1 MSEVSKIEWTRSTFN
16 PWWGCVEVS
25 EACDHCYARELA
37 KRYGQPVW
45 GDDAPRR
52 RMSESYW
59 KEPVK
64 WNRKAK
70 ETGEFWPVFCASM
83 ADVFETSRSEVI
95 QECRPRL
102 FQLIEDTPHLTWLL
116 LTKRPHNMT
125 RYAPESWRNRW
136 PDNVW
141 ALTTLEHQKH
151 IARVERLL
159 EVPAVV
165 RGLSAEPLF
174 SALDLSGMLGPW
186 KVNWVITGGES
197 GPHARPGHPDWYRGL
212 REQCR
217 NAGIAFHFKQWGNH
231 APERHWSNRLGVK
244 PDKAQ
249 ITYVHLDGS
258 TKAITKSDLAA
269 DKPYDGCF
277 MVRCDKKAA
286 GRILDGRTHNE
297 YPAAPGVPN
306 DRWPERMALA

>member
-1 MSEVSKIEWTRSTFN
+1 MAESSKIEWTRSTFN

-25 EACDHCYARELA
+25 EACDHCYARTLA
-37 KRYGQPVW
+37 KSYGHSVW

-59 KEPVK
+59 QCPLK
-64 WNRKAK
+64 WNRKAE

-83 ADVFETSRSEVI
+83 ADVFETNRSEVI
-95 QECRPRL
+95 QESRPRL
-102 FQLIEDTPHLTWLL
+102 FRLIEDTPNLTWLL
-116 LTKRPHNMT
+116 LTKRPQNMV
-125 RYAPESWRNRW
+125 RYAPESWKSGW
-136 PDNVW
+136 PQNVW

-151 IARVERLL
+151 IARVTRLL

-197 GPHARPGHPDWYRGL
+197 GIHARPGHPEWYRSL
-212 REQCR
+212 QRQCR
-217 NAGIAFHFKQWGNH
+217 EAGIAFHFKQWG
-231 APERHWSNRLGVK
+231 EWVSVSEVEGEGRHHYF
-244 PDKAQ
+244 PDGA
-249 ITYVHLDGS
+249 T
-258 TKAITKSDLAA
+258 
-269 DKPYDGCF
+269 
-277 MVRCDKKAA
+277 VRRIGKKLA
-286 GRILDGRTHNE
+286 GRTLDGRTYDE

-306 DRWPERMALA
+306 SLWPERMALA